1 MEIDPAA
8 IYGPYGAIVLL
19 VVAVVHLY
27 RENTAL
33 REDAMD
39 LLKKYQDRD
48 EEERRLRV
56 EEERARRRESSR

>member
-1 MEIDPAA
+1 MDPAQ
-8 IYGPYGAIVLL
+8 IYGPYGAIALL
-19 VVAVVHLY
+19 VFAVVHLY

-39 LLKKYQDRD
+39 LLKKYQERD

-56 EEERARRRESSR
+56 EEERELRRMERSR